1 MRTSA
6 RLFAACMLLL
16 SCVSAAMA
24 ERRVALVIGNSGYV
38 TGGRLANAGN
48 DAGLVAAALKAAHFS
63 TVEARTDLGV
73 SEFRQALRA
82 FQSESDGAAV
92 SLIYFAGHGIE
103 VSGTNWI
110 LPIDVELKSHR
121 DLDYEAIPIN

>member
-1 MRTSA
+1 MRE
-6 RLFAACMLLL
+6 RGHG
-16 SCVSAAMA
+16 

-38 TGGRLANAGN
+38 TGGRLAKPGN

-103 VSGTNWI
+103 VSGTNW
-110 LPIDVELKSHR
+110 VCRSTSS
-121 DLDYEAIPIN
+121 